1 MRVTKKKILLIFFI
15 LLIFTGILVG
25 IPLLIGNKHPRPH
38 PKSAAWNNLKIL
50 HSLEEEY
57 YALKGRYAPDPDG
70 TVYYKEGNTSIQN
83 VLPHFKPGTPK
94 DLSFEYELTSSAK
107 GTKFIAVAK
116 GKIGSKV
123 AEEKYYINQANEKN
137 W

>member
-1 MRVTKKKILLIFFI
+1 MAKKKIILIFLI

-25 IPLLIGNKHPRPH
+25 IPLLIGNRHPHPH

-50 HSLEEEY
+50 RSLEEEY

-70 TVYYKEGNTSIQN
+70 TVYYKEGNTGIQN
-83 VLPHFKPGTPK
+83 VLPYFKPGRPNE
-94 DLSFEYELTSSAK
+94 LSFEYELTSSAK
-107 GTKFIAVAK
+107 GTKFVAIAK

-123 AEEKYYINQANEKN
+123 AEEKYYINQVNEKN

>member
-1 MRVTKKKILLIFFI
+1 VTKKKIILIFLIF
-15 LLIFTGILVG
+15 LIFTGIFVG

-50 HSLEEEY
+50 RSLEEEY

-70 TVYYKEGNTSIQN
+70 TVYYKEGNTGIQN
-83 VLPHFKPGTPK
+83 LLPNFKPGRPNE
-94 DLSFEYELTSSAK
+94 LSFEYELTSSAK
-107 GTKFIAVAK
+107 GTKFVAIAM

-123 AEEKYYINQANEKN
+123 AEEKYYINETNEKN

>member
-1 MRVTKKKILLIFFI
+1 MIKKKIILIFLI
-15 LLIFTGILVG
+15 LLIFTGIFVG

-50 HSLEEEY
+50 RSLEEEY

-70 TVYYKEGNTSIQN
+70 TVYYKEGNTGIQN
-83 VLPHFKPGTPK
+83 VLPYFKPGTPK
-94 DLSFEYELTSSAK
+94 DLSFEYELTSSTK
-107 GTKFIAVAK
+107 GTKFVAIAT
-116 GKIGSKV
+116 GKKGSKV